1 MHTHLDNEYTYI
13 FFIINRKKN
22 NINSWLLDILVT
34 RIKALY
40 NLTDSL
46 KINNRKIYF
55 FISIKLSFD
64 IDLYIN

>member
-1 MHTHLDNEYTYI
+1 MYTHLDNEYTYI